1 MKKFKKNQRRGSINM
16 PDAKTAKAF
25 KKQQEKYGEKYP
37 TIDFLTNP
45 DLSPE
50 DFPVNNSME
59 IGALVVGNTQIEI
72 THGEAR
78 KIIDTLTEAIRT
90 TNMRYRIGILQR

>member
-16 PDAKTAKAF
+16 PDAITEKAF
-25 KKQQEKYGEKYP
+25 RQQQKNFGDKYP

-45 DLSPE
+45 ELAPE
-50 DFPVNNSME
+50 DFPVTNAME
-59 IGALVVGNTQIEI
+59 IGALVIGNTEIEV

-78 KIIDTLTEAIRT
+78 KIIETLTEAIRT
-90 TNMRYRIGILQR
+90 TNMRYRMGILQR

>member
-16 PDAKTAKAF
+16 PDAITAKAF
-25 KKQQEKYGEKYP
+25 KQQQEKFGKKYP

>member
-16 PDAKTAKAF
+16 PDAITEKAF
-25 KKQQEKYGEKYP
+25 KQQQQKFGEKYP

-50 DFPVNNSME
+50 DFPVNNAME

-78 KIIDTLTEAIRT
+78 KIIDTLTDAIRA
-90 TNMRYRIGILQR
+90 TNMRYRIGILNR